1 MFSPFMMLLLSC
13 AERMSRL
20 SSGERRLAPT
30 TKGLLPASVGRTRVL
45 GEAVIHSVSREN
57 YCHCNRTLRSLKT
70 RTMKSGPNVT
80 TAREKRERII
90 KVMTYL
96 SKFLL
101 SNSLKKEFR
110 KIAYQRHI
118 FKVILNICH
127 CKLKI
132 IAKAVHLEN
141 YKYCQL
147 QPFLLES

>member
-1 MFSPFMMLLLSC
+1 MFSSFMMLLLSC

-20 SSGERRLAPT
+20 SSGERRLALT
-30 TKGLLPASVGRTRVL
+30 TEGLLPASVGRTRVL

-57 YCHCNRTLRSLKT
+57 YCYCNRTLRSLKT
-70 RTMKSGPNVT
+70 RTMRSGPNVT

-101 SNSLKKEFR
+101 SNSLKEFR

-127 CKLKI
+127 CKLK
-132 IAKAVHLEN
+132 
-141 YKYCQL
+141 
-147 QPFLLES
+147 

>member
-101 SNSLKKEFR
+101 SNSLKKNLEKLPTR
-110 KIAYQRHI
+110 GI
-118 FKVILNICH
+118 F
-127 CKLKI
+127 LK
-132 IAKAVHLEN
+132 
-141 YKYCQL
+141 
-147 QPFLLES
+147 